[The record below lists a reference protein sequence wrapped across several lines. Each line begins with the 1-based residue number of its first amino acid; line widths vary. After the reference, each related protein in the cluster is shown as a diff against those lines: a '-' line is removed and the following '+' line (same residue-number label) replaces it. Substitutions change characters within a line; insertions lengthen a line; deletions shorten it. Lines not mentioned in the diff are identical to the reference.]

1 MFKRKIGIIGA
12 GAVGITFAYT
22 AELSGIC
29 RELVILDV
37 NQERLS
43 GEVMDLNHG
52 LSFVPRM
59 NIVAGDY
66 DSLQDADIVVLAA
79 GVAQKQGESRLNLAR
94 RNVAITRDIL
104 GKLKTSGFKGI
115 LLVVANPVDI
125 LTRLCVAESGLPKGH
140 VIGSGTVLDTAR
152 FRYFLSELINVD
164 PHNIHAYIVGE
175 HGDSEVA
182 LWSSAVVSGMG
193 IDDYC
198 RQLGIPFDE
207 SVKKSITDRVR
218 DSAYH
223 IIESK
228 GVTNYAISLAMLR
241 IIKAVLGDERRILT
255 VSSSMD
261 GHYGIDKV
269 SIGIPALVGANGVES
284 IIELPISA
292 KEREQL
298 QNSADQLDK
307 TYQDVIVEK

>member
-59 NIVAGDY
+59 KITAGDY

-104 GKLKTSGFKGI
+104 GKLKASGFKGI

-125 LTRLCVAESGLPKGH
+125 LTRLCVAESGLPEGH

-255 VSSSMD
+255 VSSSAD
-261 GHYGIDKV
+261 GHYGIDNI